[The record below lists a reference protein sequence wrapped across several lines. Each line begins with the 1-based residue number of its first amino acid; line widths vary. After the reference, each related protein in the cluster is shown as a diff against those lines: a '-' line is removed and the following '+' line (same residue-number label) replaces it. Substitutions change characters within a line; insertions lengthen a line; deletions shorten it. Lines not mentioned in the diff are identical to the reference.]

1 MMNFQEWCA
10 LDIEDE
16 RKINYELLKDRRVEH
31 FTSDDEVSPSIMHF
45 VRNATIQFLK
55 LLHNEWFV
63 ILR

>member
-16 RKINYELLKDRRVEH
+16 RKINYELLKDGRVEH

-55 LLHNEWFV
+55 LLQ
-63 ILR
+63 